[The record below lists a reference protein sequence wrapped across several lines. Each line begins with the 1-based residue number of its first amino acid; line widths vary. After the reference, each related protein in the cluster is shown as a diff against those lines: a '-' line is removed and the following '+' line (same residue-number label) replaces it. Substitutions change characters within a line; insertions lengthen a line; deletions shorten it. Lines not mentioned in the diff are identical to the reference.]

1 MHLLIVKT
9 SSLGD
14 VIHTLPAL
22 TDALSYD
29 PSLTCDWVVEEG
41 FAEVPSWHPVVMR
54 VLPVAL
60 RRWRK
65 HPLQMWKKGEWQAF
79 KNALG
84 ARDYDKIIDA
94 QGLIKSAF
102 LSYQAKGTRYGLDRD
117 SAREGLATW
126 AYQHKFN
133 IANDIHAVARTRR
146 LIAAALGYPVPDTPP
161 DYGILPHFKVS
172 YHAPMPSIM
181 LLHGT
186 TWETKHYPE
195 PYWAELTDYMVSAG
209 YEVRI
214 PWGNTVEKQRAEAL
228 AARHPTQIVVVPKG
242 GLYNLALELLHTLAV
257 VGVDTGLAH
266 LAAALQVPSVTLYG
280 ATNAIKTGTFGENQ
294 LHLQAAYPCS
304 PCLKKSC
311 KHYETLE
318 VSPACY
324 RTLPPGKV
332 WQTLQPLLNSLE
344 VGITQL
350 NR

>member
-29 PSLTCDWVVEEG
+29 PTLTCDWVVEEA

-65 HPLQMWKKGEWQAF
+65 HPLQMWQKGEWQAF
-79 KNALG
+79 KNALR
-84 ARDYDKIIDA
+84 ATDYDRIIDA

-102 LSYQAKGTRYGLDRD
+102 LSRQASGERYGFDRD
-117 SAREGLATW
+117 SAREGLASL
-126 AYQHKFN
+126 AYQHKLT
-133 IANDIHAVARTRR
+133 IAKDLHAVTRVRR
-146 LIAAALGYPVPDTPP
+146 LFAAALDYPMPDTPP
-161 DYGILPHFKVS
+161 DYGIIPHFRIS
-172 YHAPMPSIM
+172 YAAPVPSIM

-186 TWETKHYPE
+186 TWETKHYPD

-214 PWGNTVEKQRAEAL
+214 PWGNAAEKHRAESL
-228 AARHPTQIVVVPKG
+228 AARHPAQIVVIPKG
-242 GLYNLALELLHTLAV
+242 GLYNLALELLQTRAV

-280 ATNAIKTGTFGENQ
+280 ATNATKTGTFGENQ
-294 LHLQAAYPCS
+294 VHLQAAYSCS

-311 KHYETLE
+311 GHNETLA
-318 VSPACY
+318 VMPPCYQNLSPN
-324 RTLPPGKV
+324 KV
-332 WQTLQPLLNSLE
+332 WQALQSLLNLG
-344 VGITQL
+344 VTQL
-350 NR
+350 NP

>member
-29 PSLTCDWVVEEG
+29 PTLTCDWVVEEA
-41 FAEVPSWHPVVMR
+41 FAEVPSWHPAVMR

-65 HPLQMWKKGEWQAF
+65 HPLQIWKNGEWQAF
-79 KNALG
+79 KNALQTT
-84 ARDYDKIIDA
+84 DYDKIIDA

-102 LSYQAKGTRYGLDRD
+102 LSCQTTGIRYGFDRE
-117 SAREGLATW
+117 SAREGLASLV
-126 AYQHKFN
+126 YQHKLN
-133 IANDIHAVARTRR
+133 IAQDIHAVTRIRR
-146 LIAAALGYPVPDTPP
+146 LFAAVLDYPLPDTPP
-161 DYGILPHFKVS
+161 DYGIIPHFRVS
-172 YHAPMPSIM
+172 HNTTLPSIL

-214 PWGNTVEKQRAEAL
+214 PWGNPAEKQRAESL
-228 AARHPTQIVVVPKG
+228 AVRHPAQIAVIPKG
-242 GLYNLALELLHTLAV
+242 GLYNLALELLHTRAV

-266 LAAALQVPSVTLYG
+266 LAAALKIPSVTLYG
-280 ATNAIKTGTFGENQ
+280 ATNAAKTGTFGENQ
-294 LHLQAAYPCS
+294 LHLQAAYHCS
-304 PCLKKSC
+304 PCLKKHC
-311 KHYETLE
+311 GHHETLA
-318 VSPACY
+318 VMPPCY
-324 RTLPPGKV
+324 RSLPPSKV
-332 WQTLQPLLNSLE
+332 WQTLQSLLHPQGE
-344 VGITQL
+344 
-350 NR
+350 